1 MLSSSYPI
9 LYIYGFWVVFKQ
21 PINNICM
28 AMINRFMQQ
37 SVPILILRYSLNEI
51 VNVAQFLFI
60 RYECLVKLQPNM
72 IFVIIRY
79 APASSLSDGLEL
91 L

>member
-1 MLSSSYPI
+1 MYLKIKVFSMIFQTFTMLSSSYPI

-60 RYECLVKLQPNM
+60 RYECLVISFNQ
-72 IFVIIRY
+72 I
-79 APASSLSDGLEL
+79 
-91 L
+91 